1 MRRLT
6 ALVLI
11 SVMAAAGPALAQH
24 GHGATE
30 RSAAMNRTWSE
41 EVASVAETAA
51 RFESP
56 EREVIA
62 LRPAIVASLDL
73 RPGMVVADVGAGTG
87 AYLKP
92 LAEAV
97 GADGHV
103 YAVDISAP
111 FAAYMRDRVER
122 EGLGNVSVVLSRVD
136 SPTLPP
142 NAVDAIL
149 VVNTFHHFEAPEAML
164 AHFKAALKPGGQL
177 AIVDF
182 DLAHGHAGH
191 QEVVALDRAG
201 HVGLIQAHGFDLVE
215 DVRIDGMRENFVLR
229 FVRR

>member
-1 MRRLT
+1 MRRL
-6 ALVLI
+6 AVLSLM
-11 SVMAAAGPALAQH
+11 SVLAASGPALAQH
-24 GHGATE
+24 GQGATE

-62 LRPAIVASLDL
+62 LRPAIIDSLGL
-73 RPGMVVADVGAGTG
+73 KSGARVADVGAGTG

-97 GADGHV
+97 GPGGHV
-103 YAVDISAP
+103 FAVDISAP
-111 FAAYMRDRVER
+111 FAAFMRDRVQR
-122 EGLGNVSVVLSRVD
+122 EGLSNVTVVLSRTD

-142 NAVDAIL
+142 ASVEAIL

-164 AHFKAALKPGGQL
+164 AHFRAALKPGGQL

-182 DLAHGHAGH
+182 DLAQGHAGH
-191 QEVVALDRAG
+191 REVVALDRAG
-201 HVGLIQAHGFDLVE
+201 HIALIQSQGFALLE
-215 DVRIDGMRENFVLR
+215 DVRIEGMKENFVLR